1 MLALSQRYYR
11 RALYG
16 AAVLLSIA
24 IIAST
29 SLFVL
34 DAIRQFKDQQIDFF
48 VQKTEQVQSQAERLT
63 EGLSQFVD
71 LYEGIWWLRGGDA
84 VPVER
89 YRGKLAEHQG
99 AVTSDMDLTAM
110 PFSIVTSLNDPHD
123 AERLATMLRLV
134 RDVSAVPSID
144 AHRVGI
150 TLFGFLYSPDGKF
163 IAMAPPLADAE
174 MDQAKRVGVQP
185 FVAPLIAPFE
195 PMLRNQSAAALRG
208 MRPLWISA
216 ESDGH
221 AAGPVAHVVLPVL
234 HGDARVATIVV
245 SLPESEFLRYFLDN
259 QRPPGFFV
267 FGQRHGAAIGEA
279 LTRDSDA
286 RLLAAVKANDAR
298 LAKVSSAVTVFRSGS
313 MLFVARRIVAPNW
326 LAVYVID
333 WRDILGALRVE
344 VIAGTLVFLG
354 TLCFL
359 WGGVIFFDRRI
370 GRPLQRDAMKLIEA
384 EQFSQAIIDTLPV
397 GIAVYIPDEKA
408 VLLENT
414 VATRM
419 LGNGSLAE
427 RIRFYRE
434 VVRACDDASTQSGAA
449 FPERARHAFVEAQWE
464 LGGGRETHIG
474 VALSETRFAGRDV
487 LLLGLVDINERKAN
501 ELLLHEAKT
510 AADRANQAKSMFL
523 AVMSHEIRTPLHGA
537 LGHLELLS
545 QTPLSTEQ
553 GERVTVI
560 RRAFDNLLG
569 IVNDILDVTKIE
581 ADALKLNP
589 EPLCLNVVL
598 EQCAQNFAATILQRN
613 LAFCCETD
621 PALDVQVEADA
632 QRITQVVQN
641 LLSNAAKFTEAG
653 RIVLSSKLLPR
664 QNGRLWARIAVAD
677 SGIGIPAALQSSLFK
692 PLAQA
697 DDTISRSFGG
707 TGLGLF
713 LCRNL
718 ADLMGG
724 RMTLVSEPGVGSVFA
739 LELPVAMVRAVSA
752 PADQPLSGLTV
763 EVVCERPAWKQSLA
777 ARLAGWGAT
786 VLPDA
791 GPGGR
796 SRVAPQVRLY
806 ASTDAGAEPPRT
818 MPAATLGVVV
828 ASPGGPLVPQRR
840 GRYVGVTSLS
850 SASLLLALQ
859 HVARDGGVSADAG
872 VPLAQP
878 ATQSAAQFATRAGAA
893 EAIWQPDILVAE
905 DEPLSRM
912 LIAHQ
917 LHTLGY
923 KHVREARNGREAL
936 EMWRAAPADVTIT
949 DLSMPE
955 LDGVGLLREIRAH
968 DPHAL
973 VVAATAARS
982 SDAPAAAAG
991 FSHVL
996 NKPVSLADLRWAL
1009 TALSR
1014 APVADPMTSTD
1025 IAGRASPPPLSIDL
1039 ALREAFAHSWK
1050 EDRALLEEALR
1061 AAQPE
1066 RLRRR
1071 LHRLHGALLTLGAD
1085 AVAADCGA
1093 LEAACATADWAELR
1107 SRCEQLIAKL
1117 DVMAR

>member
-1 MLALSQRYYR
+1 M
-11 RALYG
+11 
-16 AAVLLSIA
+16 
-24 IIAST
+24 
-29 SLFVL
+29 
-34 DAIRQFKDQQIDFF
+34 
-48 VQKTEQVQSQAERLT
+48 
-63 EGLSQFVD
+63 
-71 LYEGIWWLRGGDA
+71 
-84 VPVER
+84 
-89 YRGKLAEHQG
+89 
-99 AVTSDMDLTAM
+99 
-110 PFSIVTSLNDPHD
+110 
-123 AERLATMLRLV
+123 
-134 RDVSAVPSID
+134 
-144 AHRVGI
+144 
-150 TLFGFLYSPDGKF
+150 
-163 IAMAPPLADAE
+163 
-174 MDQAKRVGVQP
+174 
-185 FVAPLIAPFE
+185 
-195 PMLRNQSAAALRG
+195 
-208 MRPLWISA
+208 
-216 ESDGH
+216 
-221 AAGPVAHVVLPVL
+221 
-234 HGDARVATIVV
+234 
-245 SLPESEFLRYFLDN
+245 
-259 QRPPGFFV
+259 
-267 FGQRHGAAIGEA
+267 
-279 LTRDSDA
+279 
-286 RLLAAVKANDAR
+286 
-298 LAKVSSAVTVFRSGS
+298 
-313 MLFVARRIVAPNW
+313 
-326 LAVYVID
+326 
-333 WRDILGALRVE
+333 
-344 VIAGTLVFLG
+344 
-354 TLCFL
+354 
-359 WGGVIFFDRRI
+359 
-370 GRPLQRDAMKLIEA
+370 
-384 EQFSQAIIDTLPV
+384 
-397 GIAVYIPDEKA
+397 
-408 VLLENT
+408 
-414 VATRM
+414 
-419 LGNGSLAE
+419 
-427 RIRFYRE
+427 
-434 VVRACDDASTQSGAA
+434 
-449 FPERARHAFVEAQWE
+449 
-464 LGGGRETHIG
+464 
-474 VALSETRFAGRDV
+474 
-487 LLLGLVDINERKAN
+487 
-501 ELLLHEAKT
+501 
-510 AADRANQAKSMFL
+510 
-523 AVMSHEIRTPLHGA
+523 
-537 LGHLELLS
+537 
-545 QTPLSTEQ
+545 
-553 GERVTVI
+553 
-560 RRAFDNLLG
+560 
-569 IVNDILDVTKIE
+569 
-581 ADALKLNP
+581 
-589 EPLCLNVVL
+589 
-598 EQCAQNFAATILQRN
+598 
-613 LAFCCETD
+613 
-621 PALDVQVEADA
+621 QVEADA

-968 DPHAL
+968 DPL
-973 VVAATAARS
+973 
-982 SDAPAAAAG
+982 
-991 FSHVL
+991 
-996 NKPVSLADLRWAL
+996 SLIHISEP
-1009 TALSR
+1009 T
-1014 APVADPMTSTD
+1014 
-1025 IAGRASPPPLSIDL
+1025 
-1039 ALREAFAHSWK
+1039 
-1050 EDRALLEEALR
+1050 
-1061 AAQPE
+1061 
-1066 RLRRR
+1066 RR
-1071 LHRLHGALLTLGAD
+1071 
-1085 AVAADCGA
+1085 
-1093 LEAACATADWAELR
+1093 
-1107 SRCEQLIAKL
+1107 
-1117 DVMAR
+1117 